1 LRSSGIVAG
10 ESARDMKLRCQ
21 LYEQYLGRHLS

>member
-1 LRSSGIVAG
+1 VAG